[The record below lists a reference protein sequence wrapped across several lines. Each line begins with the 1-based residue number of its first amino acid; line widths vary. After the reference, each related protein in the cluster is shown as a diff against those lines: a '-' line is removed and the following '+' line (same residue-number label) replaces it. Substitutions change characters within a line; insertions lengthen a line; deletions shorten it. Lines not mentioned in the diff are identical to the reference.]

1 MNEIPESVKMAVDAA
16 LSYYASSR
24 TVGFDLHD
32 TIRSIHKTI
41 VELSTGI
48 EPVEKADLVP
58 AVPIK
63 KSIFPD
69 YIVCLDDGKKFKS
82 MRSHLLALGMT
93 PEQYR
98 EKWGLPSDYPMV
110 CANYSAERSEL
121 AKSMG
126 LGKKS

>member
-1 MNEIPESVKMAVDAA
+1 MDDISDAVKMAVNGAMQ
-16 LSYYASSR
+16 YACVHHVTEDR
-24 TVGFDLHD
+24 LPGL
-32 TIRSIHKTI
+32 IRSIHKTI

-82 MRSHLLALGMT
+82 MRRHLLALGMT

-98 EKWGLPSDYPMV
+98 EKWGLPGDYSMV